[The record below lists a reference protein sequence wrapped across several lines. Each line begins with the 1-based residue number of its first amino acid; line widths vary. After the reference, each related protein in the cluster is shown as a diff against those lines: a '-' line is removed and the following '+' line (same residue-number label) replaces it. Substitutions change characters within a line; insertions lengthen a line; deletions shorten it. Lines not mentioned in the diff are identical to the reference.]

1 MVQKKGNEY
10 SMKEAI
16 DEMLKT
22 YRLDRKLSEAKLLSG
37 WERIMGPVIAK
48 YTGDIRITNGVLY
61 VEVKSAALREE
72 LSFGKSKIIEV
83 LNAEAGSELIREVI
97 LL

>member
-37 WERIMGPVIAK
+37 WERIMGPV
-48 YTGDIRITNGVLY
+48 LY

>member
-1 MVQKKGNEY
+1 
-10 SMKEAI
+10 
-16 DEMLKT
+16 
-22 YRLDRKLSEAKLLSG
+22 
-37 WERIMGPVIAK
+37 MGPVIAK